1 MQYDGLAVTTTVYTY
16 VRMYIQFDVIL
27 LAFGNLEI
35 AKKIII

>member
-1 MQYDGLAVTTTVYTY
+1 MMVSLLLRPYTY
-16 VRMYIQFDVIL
+16 VCTYVYLQFDVIL